1 MSRPK
6 DGDRAHREGG
16 FVYSNFPR
24 GRMEPGQGMS
34 RTAVGNSMVGSRAAT
49 RLHRA
54 PKVPRYPHLEA
65 LLEGNPSPGSPNPPL
80 RRPVDEG
87 AASLVSDR
95 MRCCHLGIALLGAAS
110 RATEGPDLELTGQYG

>member
-1 MSRPK
+1 
-6 DGDRAHREGG
+6 
-16 FVYSNFPR
+16 V
-24 GRMEPGQGMS
+24 MS

-80 RRPVDEG
+80 GRPVDEG
-87 AASLVSDR
+87 TAALQGHGTSPRFLR
-95 MRCCHLGIALLGAAS
+95 RRHLLGV
-110 RATEGPDLELTGQYG
+110 RDPHTR